1 MPAKSDEGGAEIG
14 RQATLSPVTVEQV
27 KPESHPAADNE
38 GTDTVEQRDMVTAEQ
53 RVVVTEEQRGVVTAE
68 QRGVVTAEQRGVVT
82 EEQRGVVTEE
92 QRGVVTEEQRG
103 VVTEEQRG
111 VVAEE
116 QRGVVTEEKSGVVT
130 EKQEKVV
137 EEQRGVIHRKQS
149 GVVGGARVSLVKV
162 MEHIQS
168 TLREKRRKCGR
179 PEELHVSWQCTYM
192 HMRTSCLPW
201 SVPQLSSPHSPS
213 GDELGA
219 ALGREEECTDGNP
232 PV

>member
-1 MPAKSDEGGAEIG
+1 M
-14 RQATLSPVTVEQV
+14 TVEQV

-38 GTDTVEQRDMVTAEQ
+38 GTDTVEQRGMVTA
-53 RVVVTEEQRGVVTAE
+53 
-68 QRGVVTAEQRGVVT
+68 
-82 EEQRGVVTEE
+82 
-92 QRGVVTEEQRG
+92 
-103 VVTEEQRG
+103 EQRG

-116 QRGVVTEEKSGVVT
+116 QRGVVTEEQKGVVAEEKRDVVT

-149 GVVGGARVSLVKV
+149 GVIGGARVSLIKV

-192 HMRTSCLPW
+192 HMRASCLPW

-219 ALGREEECTDGNP
+219 ALGREEECTDCNP